1 MRRSLPRTRSR
12 LRPTRAAAPLT
23 FTLAITITLTAA
35 ACSSDGS
42 DDALGTVEA
51 ASQGRTFC
59 EQAQALQTFQNDVAV
74 DLADPTKAPAFIEVA
89 LDQLRVLGDKAPE
102 DIKPEI
108 DDVVAGYEA
117 LDAEL
122 AANDYRLD
130 ALLISNYSD
139 ETASEATDRLD
150 TYLATECGLRAGR
163 PDVDAPQPFTAAEL
177 NELLATPDDA
187 DENPVAAID
196 ADTITQQL
204 IEIVGLSPDQAD
216 CLVTG
221 LGDDAAAVLL
231 GESLEGEAL
240 TDFQTLL
247 ADCSIDPEDF
257 G

>member
-1 MRRSLPRTRSR
+1 MKRPLPR
-12 LRPTRAAAPLT
+12 LALVVAALT
-23 FTLAITITLTAA
+23 LTLAITAA

-51 ASQGRTFC
+51 AAEGRTFC
-59 EQAQALQTFQNDVAV
+59 EQAQALQTFQNEVAV

-89 LDQLRVLGDKAPE
+89 LDQLRVLGDKAPQ

-108 DDVVAGYEA
+108 DDVIAGYEA

-122 AANDYRLD
+122 AANDYQLD
-130 ALLISNYSD
+130 ALLVSNYSD
-139 ETASEATDRLD
+139 QEASEATDRLD
-150 TYLATECGLRAGR
+150 AYLATECGLRAGR

-177 NELLATPDDA
+177 NELLATPDGA

-204 IEIVGLSPDQAD
+204 IESVGLSPDQAD
-216 CLVTG
+216 CLVAG